1 MVPGEI
7 ASMGRRTVALLFG
20 FFLMLILNL
29 LPVFGWVLGEIT
41 YFVNLYLFRRGQDI
55 GALVFKLRIV
65 RDDGGLAG
73 FYTTYARGLASIISF
88 IVLGAGFWTA
98 YWDRDS
104 RTWHD
109 KMLGTY
115 VVDENSWNGD
125 LEGSSGTGAK
135 IVFWITVPLLVLG
148 TLYTV
153 SEALG

>member
-1 MVPGEI
+1 MPVAQKHHSLLLLRLPGNVEREI
-7 ASMGRRTVALLFG
+7 YQLKNDILRKTGAVSTQMPPILPIADVHAELTDSAVDTLSQREIRPVRFG
-20 FFLMLILNL
+20 PIAETN
-29 LPVFGWVLGEIT
+29 G
-41 YFVNLYLFRRGQDI
+41 
-55 GALVFKLRIV
+55 
-65 RDDGGLAG
+65 
-73 FYTTYARGLASIISF
+73 F